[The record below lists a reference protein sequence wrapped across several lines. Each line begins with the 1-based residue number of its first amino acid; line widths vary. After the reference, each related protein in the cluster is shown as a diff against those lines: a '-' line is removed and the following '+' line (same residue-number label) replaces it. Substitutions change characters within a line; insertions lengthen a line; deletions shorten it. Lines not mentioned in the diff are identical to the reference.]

1 MANRKIQTYQ
11 NKGHATPVPTW
22 MFKVYFYFGQD
33 FIRKNNLPADTTSLD
48 SFTCIKV
55 DLPKFTI
62 NQKTVSFLGT
72 SMNVNVYRDLSGE
85 TTLDF
90 WCAANEKTGK
100 NSDGIINFMDT
111 VLPGNDGTLTDH
123 FRHDE
128 FMQVFDTIDIIVMNI
143 DGSTFRKIRLY
154 NPTIQEFTFAGEMSY
169 EGEEGLRWT
178 LTVHYDAWEDINKL

>member
-22 MFKVYFYFGQD
+22 MFQVYFYFGQD
-33 FIRKNNLPADTTSLD
+33 FISKNDIPTDTTSLD

-62 NQKTVSFLGT
+62 NQKTVSFLGA

-90 WCAANEKTGK
+90 WCAANEKTGR
-100 NSDGIINFMDT
+100 NPDGIINFMDA
-111 VLPGNDGTLTDH
+111 VLPGHDGTLTDY

-128 FMQVFDTIDIIVMNI
+128 FMQVFDKIDIIVMNI

-154 NPTIQEFTFAGEMSY
+154 NPTVQEFNFAGEMSY

-178 LTVHYDAWEDINKL
+178 LTVHYDAWEDINRL